1 LQLLQFLIT
10 EEYEVS
16 ITITTAPCC
25 WGVDDIA
32 NPNLPPWE
40 RVLDEVQAAG
50 YGGMELGPHGYI
62 PPQLDQVTAAL
73 KKRGLFIVAGTIFDD
88 LVSPSN
94 RENLLR
100 HTDEICSFITR
111 LPASAHANGERF
123 PSPYLTVMDWGHDE
137 RDFAAGHSDRAPRL
151 SANERA
157 GMIANMKAI
166 AELAA
171 TKYGV
176 RPVIHPHAG
185 GYIEFEDEIEQVAA
199 DIPPEL
205 AGFCIDTGHTFYA
218 GMDPIDILERC
229 ADRVD
234 YIHFK
239 DIDLAVFRR
248 VMNERIRFFEA
259 CAQGV
264 MCPIGKGV
272 INYPAIRDCLKR
284 IDYQGYITVEQERDP
299 RNVEGTLSDVQESR
313 DYLKTVG
320 F

>member
-1 LQLLQFLIT
+1 LRKN
-10 EEYEVS
+10 EVS

-25 WGVDDIA
+25 WGVDDLK

-50 YGGMELGPHGYI
+50 YDGMELGPHGYI
-62 PPQLDQVTAAL
+62 PPELDQVSAAL
-73 KKRGLFIVAGTIFDD
+73 KKRGLFIVAGTIFDN

-94 RENLLR
+94 RENLLL
-100 HTDEICSFITR
+100 HADEICSFITR
-111 LPASAHANGERF
+111 LPTPVQANGERF

-151 SANERA
+151 SDQERA
-157 GMIANMKAI
+157 GMIANIKAI
-166 AELAA
+166 AELA
-171 TKYGV
+171 TSKYGV

-185 GYIEFEDEIEQVAA
+185 GYIEFADEIEQVEA
-199 DIPPEL
+199 DIPPVL

-218 GMDPIDILERC
+218 GMDPIDILRRY

-239 DIDLAVFRR
+239 DIDMAVFKRI
-248 VMNERIRFFEA
+248 MGERIRFFEA

-272 INYPAIRDCLKR
+272 IDYPAIRECLKR
-284 IDYQGYITVEQERDP
+284 IGYQGYITVEQERDP
-299 RNVEGTLSDVQESR
+299 RNVDDTLSDVKESR
-313 DYLKTVG
+313 DYLKRVG